1 MAVSR
6 DEISKKLIDEL
17 RLDSGRTWADAAAD
31 SKLRRIAAAGMI
43 YLNEKLGAPQDYE
56 SDGDARTL
64 LFEYVRY
71 SRDAAL
77 DVFENNYLSLILAAQ
92 TSRQV
97 KAYVENT
104 LQAEE

>member
-6 DEISKKLIDEL
+6 NEISEELIDEL
-17 RLDSGRTWADAAAD
+17 RLDSGRTWPDAAAD

-43 YLNEKLGAPQDYE
+43 YLDEKLGGPQDYE

-92 TSRQV
+92 NARQV
-97 KAYVENT
+97 KAYVEST
-104 LQAEE
+104 AQTAE